1 MKRIALL
8 STGIMLLSGNVSAA
22 DINQVTFG
30 NDMQAALQ
38 EEAMNQSA
46 FDAAY
51 CQISQDAYLDISQQ
65 SVVQKN
71 NLLAALQATIDQQT
85 SYGNAKV
92 VASLKKIAAYVN
104 AAATTFAEDYR
115 QQIPTT
121 SADASADA
129 AALQALQQNLS
140 SDLSTAGQLTDQ
152 LAQARAAQQTAT
164 ISYINANSAGF
175 LAMAGQL
182 PDVPDGTVATI
193 FATDAAHG
201 CYYINAGEYSGA
213 STGTAYAIMDAAGQY
228 IGNLQLIRTA
238 ATYSAGIL
246 VSSQNIPLHAKIPA
260 LLTKQIPPDSAGQ

>member
-1 MKRIALL
+1 MKSIALL
-8 STGIMLLSGNVSAA
+8 STGIMLLSGSASAA
-22 DINQVTFG
+22 GINPVAVE
-30 NDMQAALQ
+30 NDMQTALQ
-38 EEAMNQSA
+38 EEIANQSE

-51 CQISQDAYLDISQQ
+51 CQISQDTYLDISRQ

-71 NLLAALQATIDQQT
+71 NLLAALQAAIDQQT

-92 VASLKKIAAYVN
+92 VASLKKLAAYVN
-104 AAATTFAEDYR
+104 ASATTFAEDYR

-140 SDLSTAGQLTDQ
+140 SDLSAAGQLTDQ
-152 LAQARAAQQTAT
+152 LAQAQAAQQTAA
-164 ISYINANSAGF
+164 ISYINANSAVF
-175 LAMAGQL
+175 LVMAGQL
-182 PDVPDGTVATI
+182 PNVPDGTVATI
-193 FATDAAHG
+193 FAADAAHG

-238 ATYSAGIL
+238 AAYSAGIL
-246 VSSQNIPLHAKIPA
+246 VYSQNIPLYAKIPA
-260 LLTKQIPPDSAGQ
+260 LLTKQISPSTGQ